1 MTVQGHFQSILVIV
15 VLGLVCSGCVDT
27 GIGSGT
33 PLEKAI
39 EKQQN
44 IENLTYIE
52 TLTLSID
59 NETRAIEYD
68 VILQRPDKYRRIEK
82 SGPYICSEIV
92 SNGDVVW
99 IYDPEKNAVLIRN
112 LTASEKRPEPAIYA
126 LLTDN
131 ITKNYI
137 VEEHEMESLNST
149 PVYKVKLTPHEL
161 DSEDTRE
168 YLLWIDSRSAIPLK
182 LQSYDMGNL
191 ILTLEYRDYSVN
203 CVINDDEFTFT
214 IPDGASVVYA

>member
-1 MTVQGHFQSILVIV
+1 MMTVQRHSQSISVIV

-27 GIGSGT
+27 GTDSGT

-39 EKQQN
+39 QKQQN

-52 TLTLSID
+52 TLTLNIG

-68 VILQRPDKYRRIEK
+68 VILQKPNKFRRIEK

-99 IYDPEKNAVLIRN
+99 IYDPEENTVLIRN
-112 LTASEKRPEPAIYA
+112 LTSSEKTPEPAIYA
-126 LLTDN
+126 LLVDN
-131 ITKNYI
+131 ITKNYM
-137 VEEHEMESLNST
+137 VEEMESLNST
-149 PVYKVKLTPHEL
+149 SAYKVKLTPHEL

-168 YLLWIDSRSAIPLK
+168 YLLWIDSMSMVPLK
-182 LQSYDMGNL
+182 LQSYDKGNL
-191 ILTLEYRDYSVN
+191 VLTLEYRNYSMN